1 MALFGRLGP
10 HCQTWFRGANL
21 NTPQA
26 SLPQKA
32 IPRQQVHHSLA
43 IILSRMRLEV
53 EVPWQWHDFES
64 ECCSEAKTRSPASV
78 ASKTGRQ
85 GLFKPLGKSL
95 LAAQAIATSKRA
107 MKCSPRIDGQLL
119 IRTGAPAADGN
130 PVFKGSSNI
139 LYFRVEIAGSH
150 VQDESSS
157 RDTVLRSMASF
168 LS

>member
-26 SLPQKA
+26 SLPPKA

-53 EVPWQWHDFES
+53 EVPCHNWQWHDFES

-119 IRTGAPAADGN
+119 IRTGAPAADGKSR
-130 PVFKGSSNI
+130 FQRQQ
-139 LYFRVEIAGSH
+139 LYTLFPSRNRRIAR
-150 VQDESSS
+150 S
-157 RDTVLRSMASF
+157 R
-168 LS
+168 